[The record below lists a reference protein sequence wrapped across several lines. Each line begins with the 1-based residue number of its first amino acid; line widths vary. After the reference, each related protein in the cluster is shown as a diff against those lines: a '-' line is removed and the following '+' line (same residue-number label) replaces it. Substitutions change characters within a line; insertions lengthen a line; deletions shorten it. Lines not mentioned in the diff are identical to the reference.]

1 MDERSLR
8 SAWKGSQM
16 MHPSNVRFLE
26 LLIIAIACLA
36 FAPRTNA
43 QPTSQPDSP
52 SPDPKLSPQEVVR
65 IVTQALANND
75 VNDNGIRTAWK
86 FASPA
91 NQSMT
96 GPVERFIPM
105 VKSAA
110 YAPMINSKSARYGD
124 AQVQGDQA
132 VELVVL
138 TGADGSK
145 TAYVFQLSRQADG
158 PLKGCWMTDGV
169 VPLRPQDQPHDG
181 TGDQPV

>member
-1 MDERSLR
+1 MQRL
-8 SAWKGSQM
+8 
-16 MHPSNVRFLE
+16 NIRFSE

-36 FAPRTNA
+36 FARAANA

-52 SPDPKLSPQEVVR
+52 SPDPKFKPQDVVR
-65 IVTQALANND
+65 IVIEALANND
-75 VNDNGIRTAWK
+75 ANDNGIRTTWK

-91 NQSMT
+91 NQGVT
-96 GPVERFIPM
+96 GPVDRFIPM

-110 YAPMINSKSARYGD
+110 YAPMINSKSAQYSD
-124 AQVQGDQA
+124 PQVQGEQA

-138 TGADGSK
+138 TGADGTK
-145 TAYVFQLSRQADG
+145 AAYVFQLSRQADG

-181 TGDQPV
+181 GKDLPV